1 MTAVEFGLLASAS
14 LFSIINPLAAI
25 PAFFAM
31 TTHNAPAEKL
41 RMAQRACLTCA
52 LVLVGFGALGKR
64 IFGVFGITLPSFQIA
79 GGLILLLVSL
89 DNLRAT
95 RSPVQETAEETEE
108 GVSKEDIS
116 ITPLAIPMLSGPGA
130 ITTTIVLETRAHG
143 LLQHGVLFAAIALV
157 SGISYALFRI
167 AITGAKRLNPIAM
180 NITTRLMGLMLAA
193 TAVEFIVGALRDIN
207 FVGH

>member
-1 MTAVEFGLLASAS
+1 MNAVEFGLLASAS

-31 TTHNAPAEKL
+31 TTHDSAAEKL

-52 LVLVGFGALGKR
+52 LVLAGFAALGKR

-79 GGLILLLVSL
+79 GGLILLMVSL
-89 DNLRAT
+89 DNLRAN

-108 GVSKEDIS
+108 GVAKEDIS

-130 ITTTIVLETRAHG
+130 ITTTIVLESRARS
-143 LLQHGVLFAAIALV
+143 LWQHAGLFAAIALV
-157 SGISYALFRI
+157 SAISYVLFRVS
-167 AITGAKRLNPIAM
+167 ITGAKRINPIAM

-193 TAVEFIVGALRDIN
+193 TGVEFILGALRQSG
-207 FVGH
+207 FGG